1 MKRSHPV
8 QVTLKEI
15 FNRKSCKLVEPAFNF
30 SGFTVI
36 NTPPDGQCMF
46 SALAHQLSIGVEI
59 TDTPTSAIDVRK
71 QLVIIH
77 NKCIQLIAR
86 YYACKKS
93 TRKKLQFENEK

>member
-71 QLVIIH
+71 QLVTYLRQH
-77 NKCIQLIAR
+77 P
-86 YYACKKS
+86 ACLS
-93 TRKKLQFENEK
+93 ECGTVPEGW